1 MTAESSDGLRLVDLV
16 ILGQERDVLI
26 LRLDLWR

>member
-1 MTAESSDGLRLVDLV
+1 MTAESSNGLRLVDLV

>member
-1 MTAESSDGLRLVDLV
+1 MTAESSDGPRLVDLV